1 MLNLFPAVDIPKPDI
16 DAPDGSD
23 VVDKGN
29 DASNW
34 IADLSPDTLK
44 IIVILVVAAI
54 ILWLVRRSPILKGV
68 LLGAVLLAIVM
79 AII

>member
-1 MLNLFPAVDIPKPDI
+1 MLTYFPAVDIPKPGI
-16 DAPDGSD
+16 PDSGS

-34 IADLSPDTLK
+34 LSNMSPDTMK
-44 IIVILVVAAI
+44 IGVILIVAAI
-54 ILWLVRRSPILKGV
+54 ILWAVRRSPILKGV
-68 LLGAVLLAIVM
+68 LLGATLLAIVM